1 MGADID
7 GDVLVYLDM
16 AQVVWPVNHFRTKNQ
31 DKCRVW
37 KKLQYKIYGF
47 YVYWQ
52 FHGAQQLTGW
62 CLHHICTNY
71 NSVCRKFP
79 RDMKA
84 KSAGKYKY
92 DMAAH

>member
-1 MGADID
+1 MSASK
-7 GDVLVYLDM
+7 
-16 AQVVWPVNHFRTKNQ
+16 ATNHVNNDFICQ
-31 DKCRVW
+31 
-37 KKLQYKIYGF
+37 
-47 YVYWQ
+47 Q

-84 KSAGKYKY
+84 KSTGTVTHILATF
-92 DMAAH
+92 DALSL

>member
-1 MGADID
+1 MAITFND
-7 GDVLVYLDM
+7 LVFFWCCLLFFLIQSNCINNGVRRKGRM
-16 AQVVWPVNHFRTKNQ
+16 
-31 DKCRVW
+31 
-37 KKLQYKIYGF
+37 YKISKYLPVLCF
-47 YVYWQ
+47 SLQ

-84 KSAGKYKY
+84 KSTGNKCVNVVL
-92 DMAAH
+92 

>member
-1 MGADID
+1 MMPMFKFNENEQTQS
-7 GDVLVYLDM
+7 Y
-16 AQVVWPVNHFRTKNQ
+16 WKN
-31 DKCRVW
+31 VTW
-37 KKLQYKIYGF
+37 TNVTNIYF
-47 YVYWQ
+47 VCWQ

-84 KSAGKYKY
+84 KSTGNKYVHTKY
-92 DMAAH
+92 DIVKEFYT